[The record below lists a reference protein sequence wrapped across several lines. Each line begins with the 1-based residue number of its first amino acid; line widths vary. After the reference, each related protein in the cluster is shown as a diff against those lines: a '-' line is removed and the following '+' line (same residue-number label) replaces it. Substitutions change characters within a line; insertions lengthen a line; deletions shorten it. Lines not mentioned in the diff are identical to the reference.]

1 MILDSEKI
9 IEDYVSI
16 QAVHDVSA
24 KKHFTNGIIA
34 IQEVLIGNYKDE
46 MDKCFKAGRE
56 CYTYKN
62 GEILSGFSCFEDY
75 WKSIVKTV

>member
-1 MILDSEKI
+1 
-9 IEDYVSI
+9 
-16 QAVHDVSA
+16 
-24 KKHFTNGIIA
+24 
-34 IQEVLIGNYKDE
+34 